1 MNKPNLLQIPSKG
14 DLGKTI
20 RSCFIPKEGY
30 KIVGGDYSSF
40 ELAVIAELSQD
51 PLWINT
57 LNAGKNLHTVLCM
70 ETFDIPED
78 KVNDPFPYN
87 KDMSYRAVQKTIDFG
102 LA

>member
-70 ETFDIPED
+70 ETFDIPKD